1 MSPTGCHPPLVRQR
15 HKGRILSLA
24 GTFHLFNRTAV
35 ALATTALLALAMTQ
49 SSGSNAI
56 NGLTGTVTNV
66 VVAVPAAERI
76 HKLAD
81 SQVPQDLD
89 LKRMAEWAMNYLIET
104 PRKHLNYEPVFQCHP
119 LRCPPSPEGQDPV
132 VSCDTDARLDWEWYY
147 MREISGSREG
157 REVEAA
163 FHKRMR
169 DYIDPQGRVWSAP
182 GAYNE
187 ANINTKYARS
197 DYVIHIWGATKI
209 LKSLS
214 EDYARTKDPQ
224 SKALARKVM
233 LALEKIA
240 TWDDQGRC
248 WLKCG
253 MGALRADGSTVPNG
267 WNAQPAPLVEPLV
280 TYYLA
285 THDPEGLKFARAYA
299 EGMIGNCQ
307 PDGIRFHPDGSVT
320 SGIASPPHSHATM
333 HAVWGVAHLGV
344 VTGNP
349 RYINFARG
357 VWDWML
363 KRGTGT
369 GWFPA
374 GPDNCNET
382 CCISDMMSIA
392 GLIGRAG
399 YPDYY
404 DCLERYLRNP
414 ISNLQFVMTPD
425 FETYYRE
432 CNASSS
438 PEAVA
443 AGLATLR
450 KFQGGIIG
458 GSGLNDYENK
468 LLGGAAGFEMFGCC
482 APEGMRA
489 IYTTWTSTIDR
500 LPKSPAGPAGV
511 YVNLSFTRPSKWGQV
526 VSFMPE
532 SGRLTVKAA
541 VRDTFFLRPPGW
553 APKDAVRAFVGEQ
566 PVPVIWSGSYV
577 SFRARKGDEL
587 TITYPLLRFTHEVR
601 GLWSGPARDLRM
613 TFEWL
618 GNMVVSASPP
628 GGHTPLFTGKPRV
641 LPPAPAAGP

>member
-1 MSPTGCHPPLVRQR
+1 
-15 HKGRILSLA
+15 
-24 GTFHLFNRTAV
+24 
-35 ALATTALLALAMTQ
+35 
-49 SSGSNAI
+49 
-56 NGLTGTVTNV
+56 
-66 VVAVPAAERI
+66 
-76 HKLAD
+76 
-81 SQVPQDLD
+81 
-89 LKRMAEWAMNYLIET
+89 
-104 PRKHLNYEPVFQCHP
+104 
-119 LRCPPSPEGQDPV
+119 
-132 VSCDTDARLDWEWYY
+132 
-147 MREISGSREG
+147 
-157 REVEAA
+157 
-163 FHKRMR
+163 
-169 DYIDPQGRVWSAP
+169 
-182 GAYNE
+182 
-187 ANINTKYARS
+187 
-197 DYVIHIWGATKI
+197 
-209 LKSLS
+209 
-214 EDYARTKDPQ
+214 
-224 SKALARKVM
+224 M
-233 LALEKIA
+233 LALEKVA

>member
-1 MSPTGCHPPLVRQR
+1 MSSNLHIFPWANRV
-15 HKGRILSLA
+15 A
-24 GTFHLFNRTAV
+24 VTF
-35 ALATTALLALAMTQ
+35 ATTALLALAQ
-49 SSGSNAI
+49 PASGNNAI
-56 NGLTGTVTNV
+56 HGLTGTVTNI
-66 VVAVPAAERI
+66 VVAVPAAEYI
-76 HKLAD
+76 QKLAD
-81 SQVPQDLD
+81 SHVPQDVD

-147 MREISGSREG
+147 MREISGSRAG

-169 DYIDPQGRVWSAP
+169 DYIDPEGQAWSAP
-182 GAYNE
+182 GAYHE
-187 ANINTKYARS
+187 GKINAKYTRD

-209 LKSLS
+209 LQSLS
-214 EDYARTKDPQ
+214 EDYARNHNRQ

-240 TWDDQGRC
+240 TWDNQGRC
-248 WLKCG
+248 WIKCG
-253 MGALRADGSTVPNG
+253 MGALRGDGSIVTNN
-267 WNAQPAPLVEPLV
+267 WNRQPAPLVEPLV

-285 THDPEGLKFARAYA
+285 THDPKGLKFARAYA
-299 EGMIGNCQ
+299 DGMIANCQ
-307 PDGIRFHPDGSVT
+307 PGSIRFHPNGTVT
-320 SGIASPPHSHATM
+320 GNPHSHATM

-344 VTGNP
+344 VTGEP
-349 RYINFARG
+349 RYTDFARG

-363 KRGTGT
+363 TRSTGT

-374 GPDNCNET
+374 GPDNCNEI

-392 GLIGRAG
+392 GLIGQAG
-399 YPDYY
+399 HPEYF

-425 FETYYRE
+425 FEAYYRE
-432 CNASSS
+432 RNAKAS
-438 PEAVA
+438 PEQVA

-450 KFQGGIIG
+450 KFQGGVIG

-468 LLGGAAGFEMFGCC
+468 LLGGTGGFQMYGCC

-489 IYTTWTSTIDR
+489 IYTSWINTINR
-500 LPKSPAGPAGV
+500 RPKSPNGPAGV
-511 YVNLSFTRPSKWGQV
+511 YVNLSFSRSSPWGQV

-541 VRDTFFLRPPGW
+541 VRDTFFLRPPSW
-553 APKDAVRAFVGEQ
+553 VPRDAVHAFIGEKS
-566 PVPVIWSGSYV
+566 VPVVWSGSYV

-587 TITYPLLRFTHEVR
+587 TITYPLMRFTHEVR
-601 GLWSGPARDLRM
+601 GLWSKARDLTM

-618 GNMVVSASPP
+618 GNMVTSASPP
-628 GGHTPLFTGKPRV
+628 GGRTPLFTGKPRQ
-641 LPPAPAAGP
+641 LPPPPVVGD